1 MRPGEDG
8 EIVFAGEATFPGYSG
23 KKLGRLVREAVHLP
37 VLVEND
43 VNAAAL
49 GEAWLGAARG
59 ASSAFMITV
68 GTNLGGCF
76 VQQGRIWHG
85 ASFSAG
91 EIGYLRLHNEKRIL
105 EDVASTR
112 AMIREAAF
120 SHNMSPS
127 EITGEMV
134 FDWARE
140 GDEEAMASIEVLA
153 SNLGEGL
160 AAVCCLLNPEVI
172 VLGGGVM
179 AQHEILGPLLEKRLE
194 QLVMPAM
201 RAKTRQRCGHARRAL
216 RTAGAGEGKKLN
228 IREKSRPSTCE
239 CVRMAFY
246 FCRMKESMA
255 QDHDEAAD
263 GGYADDED
271 AQQAQRGEVRP
282 LGAEPG
288 TDHESGERLD
298 EDREVEAAVEEIA
311 EAAGR

>member
-1 MRPGEDG
+1 
-8 EIVFAGEATFPGYSG
+8 
-23 KKLGRLVREAVHLP
+23 
-37 VLVEND
+37 
-43 VNAAAL
+43 
-49 GEAWLGAARG
+49 
-59 ASSAFMITV
+59 MITV

-201 RAKTRQRCGHARRAL
+201 RAKTRLVFAALGGRNWGVLEIEIIAGREESLLLARPA
-216 RTAGAGEGKKLN
+216 
-228 IREKSRPSTCE
+228 
-239 CVRMAFY
+239 
-246 FCRMKESMA
+246 
-255 QDHDEAAD
+255 
-263 GGYADDED
+263 
-271 AQQAQRGEVRP
+271 
-282 LGAEPG
+282 
-288 TDHESGERLD
+288 SGVYLS
-298 EDREVEAAVEEIA
+298 REVLSRLAAR
-311 EAAGR
+311 GR